1 MKRLKEVKKYAKALL
16 DTVGIEKAPQA
27 FTELSMVNDL
37 MVKSKDF
44 KSLLINP
51 QFTPEERGKII
62 KQIAGKLKLSD
73 NVVKFILHLTELML
87 IISLSE
93 IIKIA
98 TSLYLEKKKRA
109 KAVVMTPVQISK
121 NYEDKLRTSLK
132 KLTNRDVDIEYVM
145 DPSLLGGIQ
154 IKVGSTVYDTS
165 IKGQL
170 RLLKNELMK
179 G

>member
-1 MKRLKEVKKYAKALL
+1 MKRLKETKKYAKALL

-27 FTELSMVNDL
+27 LTELSAVNDL
-37 MVKSKDF
+37 MVKSKEF

-62 KQIAGKLKLSD
+62 KQVAGKLKLS
-73 NVVKFILHLTELML
+73 NNIIKFILHLTELML
-87 IISLSE
+87 IIHLSD
-93 IIKIA
+93 IITIA

-109 KAVVMTPVQISK
+109 KAVVMTPLPISK
-121 NYEDKLRTSLK
+121 NYEDKLRASLK
-132 KLTNRDVDIEYVM
+132 KLTDRDVDIEYVM
-145 DPSLLGGIQ
+145 DPSLLGGVQ
-154 IKVGSTVYDTS
+154 IKVGSTLYDTS

>member
-1 MKRLKEVKKYAKALL
+1 LKRLKEVKKYAKALL
-16 DTVGIEKAPQA
+16 DTVGIEKTPQA
-27 FTELSMVNDL
+27 LTELSMVNDL
-37 MVKSKDF
+37 MVKSKEF
-44 KSLLINP
+44 KNLLINP
-51 QFTPEERGKII
+51 QFTPEERERII
-62 KQIAGKLKLSD
+62 KQITSKLKLSD
-73 NVVKFILHLTELML
+73 NVIKFVLHLTELML
-87 IISLSE
+87 IIHLSE

-109 KAVVMTPVQISK
+109 KAVVMTPLPISK